1 MSDDQ
6 KQMDD
11 DRKRFDLEMYW
22 SEKLI
27 HTPVRI
33 VAFCACALLV
43 GHLSFGLPDFGITS
57 TTIFAIWAVSVLL
70 LWLTTNISG
79 RRLDKS
85 IEHNVRESGF
95 SDAEIETLKN
105 ETRWWKI

>member
-1 MSDDQ
+1 MNDEQ
-6 KQMDD
+6 EKMDD
-11 DRKRFDLEMYW
+11 DLKRFDLEMYW

-27 HTPVRI
+27 HTPVKI

-57 TTIFAIWAVSVLL
+57 TTIFVIWAVSVLL

-85 IEHNVRESGF
+85 FRNGMRESGF

-105 ETRWWKI
+105 DTKWWKT